1 MNLITP
7 DGYIKLHGFFV
18 LTYIDP
24 GNEIYFSLHGCA
36 LTHSMVNYTKAIVHR
51 ADSGGEFIPSSSST
65 NTYTY
70 ENNKNNS
77 VNNVNNNVNNNNNM
91 PSSNK
96 SALSSIE
103 SFLQLIDQLL
113 VPAGTKTC
121 LLIPIYFVILISYL
135 FTFKNYMNKLIK

>member
-1 MNLITP
+1 MNRITP
-7 DGYIKLHGFFV
+7 DGKIKLHGFFG
-18 LTYIDP
+18 LTYFDP
-24 GNEIYFSLHGCA
+24 DKANEMYFSLHGCA

-65 NTYTY
+65 NYTH
-70 ENNKNNS
+70 E
-77 VNNVNNNVNNNNNM
+77 NNNVNNNNNM